1 MKIAVRRGH
10 QRTGRD
16 GCAEGIL
23 NEIDVANAY
32 YVLVMDKLRKL
43 GHEVLD
49 VTPPENNR
57 SLSDSLYY
65 GINKANNWKADLFI
79 SCHANNAYNTYD
91 GSIGCEVIYHRNS
104 TKGKEYATKV
114 EKELA
119 NLGFN
124 SRGAKV
130 DVRGLAEIN
139 NTNCPCI
146 IVEPFFLEATGD
158 VATYKRVGAEG
169 IANAIVKGIVGKTI
183 QSQPK
188 IESYIKLDGGGT
200 ILEDKHALNLIIR
213 DFKNIDRIFAYVDND
228 KKASWAFDINPA
240 NDNYVKLEKNCS
252 KAINKRNEGYTF
264 SPNSNYKIRVEGY
277 KNGKIV
283 TKNEVVLKTLDA
295 KKDNLYRVQVG
306 AFKNKDN
313 ADKLKEEL
321 KENGY
326 NGFIKEK

>member
-1 MKIAVRRGH
+1 MKIAIRRGH
-10 QRTGRD
+10 QRTGKD
-16 GCAEGIL
+16 GCANGIV

-49 VTPPENNR
+49 VTPPEANR

-79 SCHANNAYNTYD
+79 SCHVNNAYNTYN
-91 GSIGCEVIYHRNS
+91 GALGCEVLYHKNS
-104 TKGKEYATKV
+104 LKGKEYATKV
-114 EKELA
+114 ERELA
-119 NLGFN
+119 NLGFK
-124 SRGAKV
+124 SRGAKA
-130 DVRGLAEIN
+130 DIRGLAELN
-139 NTNCPCI
+139 STNCPCI
-146 IVEPFFLEATGD
+146 IVEPFFVEATED

-169 IANAIVKGIVGKTI
+169 IANAIVKGITGQTVQT
-183 QSQPK
+183 QPK
-188 IESYIKLDGGGT
+188 IESYIKLDGGST
-200 ILEDKHALNLIIR
+200 VIDDKPAINLIIR
-213 DFKNIDRIFAYVDND
+213 DFKNVDRIFAYVDND

-277 KNGKIV
+277 KDGKIV
-283 TKNEVVLKTLDA
+283 TKNEIVLKTLDI
-295 KKDNLYRVQVG
+295 KDNLYRVQVG

-321 KENGY
+321 KDKGY
-326 NGFIKEK
+326 NGFVKEE